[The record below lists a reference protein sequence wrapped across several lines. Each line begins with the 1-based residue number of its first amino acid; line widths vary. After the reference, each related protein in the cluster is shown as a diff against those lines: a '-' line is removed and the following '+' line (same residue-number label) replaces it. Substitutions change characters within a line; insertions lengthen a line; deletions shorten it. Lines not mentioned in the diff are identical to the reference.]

1 MNNQNRA
8 NHSRFSFGKIS
19 AAAAAIAASLMLA
32 ACGGGSESA
41 VDAATV
47 KAAAAD
53 TTPEATAKAAAT
65 TTGSIFYGMNGHITN
80 GGAYDNT
87 AYATQLSQLRDL
99 GVKIFRND
107 VYSLPSA
114 KVLATVA
121 KQFAAGGVQVYPVM
135 LLGLNYNSESAAYNA
150 GYTMGQQTAQ
160 TYKYTYYEVGN
171 ELEADALAG
180 NYDGN
185 VWNQYS
191 NQPFTIARG
200 VIRGMIAG
208 VKSVDSSAKII
219 VNGTWKHTAFFQM
232 LLDGSQPDGT
242 HGHPTV
248 SWDITAWH
256 WYSNQGD
263 MTNAC
268 GGTGCHDI
276 LGVISSFGRPVWI
289 NEFGVR
295 PEYGTNDAI
304 ASYLTGSLMMQQY
317 YNVAS
322 KYNIQSIQDFELYD
336 SQEGN
341 YGLLQSDGKTK
352 KPAYTAVKNFIAS
365 HPK

>member
-1 MNNQNRA
+1 MIFQK
-8 NHSRFSFGKIS
+8 KIS
-19 AAAAAIAASLMLA
+19 NFLFGQFSLGKFSAVTVAVGASLMLA
-32 ACGGGSESA
+32 ACGGGSEGT

-47 KAAAAD
+47 KAAV
-53 TTPEATAKAAAT
+53 TPEATAKAA

-87 AYATQLSQLRDL
+87 PYATQLSQLQDL

-107 VYSLPSA
+107 VYSLASA

-135 LLGLNYNSESAAYNA
+135 LLGLGFDTEEAAYNA

-160 TYKYTYYEVGN
+160 TYKYAYYEVAN
-171 ELEADALAG
+171 ELDSAALAG

-185 VWNQYS
+185 VWYQYS
-191 NQPFTIARG
+191 NQPFMIARG

-219 VNGTWKHTAFFQM
+219 VDGTWKHIAFFQM

-256 WYSNQGD
+256 WYSDQGD
-263 MTNAC
+263 ITNAC

-276 LGVISSFGRPVWI
+276 LGIISSFGRPVWI
-289 NEFGVR
+289 NEYGVR

-304 ASYLTGSLMMQQY
+304 ASYLTGNLMMLQY
-317 YNVAS
+317 YTQAS
-322 KYNIQSIQDFELYD
+322 KYNVQSVQGFELYD

-341 YGLLQSDGKTK
+341 YGMVQSDGKTK
-352 KPAYTAVKNFIAS
+352 KAAYTAVKNFIAN
-365 HPK
+365 HPR

>member
-1 MNNQNRA
+1 MNRIQATN
-8 NHSRFSFGKIS
+8 SRYPRHSFGKIS
-19 AAAAAIAASLMLA
+19 ATAAVIAASLLVA
-32 ACGGGSESA
+32 ACGGADNA
-41 VDAATV
+41 VET
-47 KAAAAD
+47 
-53 TTPEATAKAAAT
+53 ATAKAADVPESTAKAAT
-65 TTGSIFYGMNGHITN
+65 TSSVFYGANGHITN
-80 GGAYDNT
+80 GGAYDST
-87 AYATQLSQLRDL
+87 PYGTQLSQLQNL

-107 VYSLPSA
+107 VYSQASA

-135 LLGLNYNSESAAYNA
+135 LLGLNYNSEQAAYNA

-160 TYKYTYYEVGN
+160 TYKYAYYEVGN
-171 ELEADALAG
+171 ELEANALAG

-185 VWNQYS
+185 AWYQYN

-200 VIRGMIAG
+200 VMRGMIAG

-232 LLDGSQPDGT
+232 LADGSQPDGS

-248 SWDITAWH
+248 NWDITAWH
-256 WYSNQGD
+256 WYSDQGD
-263 MTNAC
+263 MTKAC

-276 LGVISSFGRPVWI
+276 LGVLSSLGKPVWI

-295 PEYGTNDAI
+295 PTYGTNSAI
-304 ASYLTGSLMMQQY
+304 ASYLTGNLMMQQF

-322 KYNIQSIQDFELYD
+322 KYNIQSIQAFELYD
-336 SQEGN
+336 DSEGA
-341 YGLLQSDGKTK
+341 YGLMQSDGKTQ
-352 KPAYTAVKNFIAS
+352 KPAFTAVKDFIAS

>member
-1 MNNQNRA
+1 MTNQNQA
-8 NHSRFSFGKIS
+8 SNSLLDRFPLGKIS
-19 AAAAAIAASLMLA
+19 AIAVAVTTSLMLA
-32 ACGGGSESA
+32 ACGGGSEGT

-47 KAAAAD
+47 KAAD
-53 TTPEATAKAAAT
+53 IPEATAKAA

-87 AYATQLSQLRDL
+87 SYATQLSQLQDL

-107 VYSLPSA
+107 VYNLASA

-135 LLGLNYNSESAAYNA
+135 LLGLGFDTEEAAYNA

-160 TYKYTYYEVGN
+160 TYKYAYYEVAN
-171 ELEADALAG
+171 ELDSAALAG

-185 VWNQYS
+185 IWYQYS
-191 NQPFTIARG
+191 NQPFMIARG

-219 VNGTWKHTAFFQM
+219 VDGTWKHIAFFQM

-256 WYSNQGD
+256 WYSDQGD
-263 MTNAC
+263 MTHAC

-276 LGVISSFGRPVWI
+276 LGIISSFGRPVWI
-289 NEFGVR
+289 NEYGVR
-295 PEYGTNDAI
+295 PEYGSNDAI
-304 ASYLTGSLMMQQY
+304 AAYLTGNLMMLQY
-317 YNVAS
+317 YTQAS
-322 KYNIQSIQDFELYD
+322 KYNIQSIQGFELYD

-341 YGLLQSDGKTK
+341 YGMLQSDGKTQK
-352 KPAYTAVKNFIAS
+352 AAYTAFKNFVAS

>member
-1 MNNQNRA
+1 MMIDKNLY
-8 NHSRFSFGKIS
+8 RFLRERVRLRKIS
-19 AAAAAIAASLMLA
+19 AAAAILAISLMLA
-32 ACGGGSESA
+32 ACGGGSEGST
-41 VDAATV
+41 DA
-47 KAAAAD
+47 
-53 TTPEATAKAAAT
+53 TTDKSTDLPAATAKAATPA
-65 TTGSIFYGMNGHITN
+65 SIFYGMNGHITN

-87 AYATQLSQLRDL
+87 PYATQISQLQDL

-107 VYSLPSA
+107 VYNLASA
-114 KVLATVA
+114 RVLATVA

-135 LLGLNYNSESAAYNA
+135 LLGLGFDTEEAAYKA
-150 GYTMGQQTAQ
+150 GFVMGQQTAQ
-160 TYKYTYYEVGN
+160 TYKYSYYEVAN
-171 ELEADALAG
+171 ELDSAALAG

-185 VWNQYS
+185 IWWQYS
-191 NQPFTIARG
+191 NRPFTIARG

-219 VNGTWKHTAFFQM
+219 VDGTWKHIAFFQM

-248 SWDITAWH
+248 SWDVTAWH
-256 WYSNQGD
+256 WYSDQGD

-276 LGVISSFGRPVWI
+276 LGIISSFGRPVWI

-295 PEYGTNDAI
+295 PEYGSNDTI
-304 ASYLTGSLMMQQY
+304 ASYLTGNLMMQQY
-317 YNVAS
+317 YTQAS
-322 KYNIQSIQDFELYD
+322 KYNIQSIQAFELYD

-341 YGLLQSDGKTK
+341 YGMLQRDGTTK
-352 KPAYTAVKNFIAS
+352 KAAYAAVKDFIVS

>member
-1 MNNQNRA
+1 MT
-8 NHSRFSFGKIS
+8 NHRKPGHCLRDRFRLVNIS
-19 AAAAAIAASLMLA
+19 AAVVAVATSLMLA
-32 ACGGGSESA
+32 ACGGGGEGA
-41 VDAATV
+41 VEAATA
-47 KAAAAD
+47 KATD
-53 TTPEATAKAAAT
+53 MPEATAKAAT
-65 TTGSIFYGMNGHITN
+65 TASIFYGMNGHITN

-87 AYATQLSQLRDL
+87 PYATQLSQLQDL

-107 VYSLPSA
+107 VYNLASA

-135 LLGLNYNSESAAYNA
+135 LLGLGFDSEEAAYNA
-150 GYTMGQQTAQ
+150 GFVMGQQTAQ
-160 TYKYTYYEVGN
+160 TYKYTYYEVAN
-171 ELEADALAG
+171 ELDSAALAG

-185 VWNQYS
+185 IWWQYS
-191 NQPFTIARG
+191 NRPFTIARG

-219 VNGTWKHTAFFQM
+219 VDGTWKHIAFFQM

-256 WYSNQGD
+256 WYSDQGD

-276 LGVISSFGRPVWI
+276 LGIISSFGRPVWI

-295 PEYGTNDAI
+295 PKYGANDTI
-304 ASYLTGSLMMQQY
+304 ASYLTGNLMMQQY
-317 YNVAS
+317 YTQAS
-322 KYNIQSIQDFELYD
+322 KYNIQSIQGFELYD

-341 YGLLQSDGKTK
+341 YGMLQSDGKTK
-352 KPAYTAVKNFIAS
+352 KASYMAVKNFIAS

>member
-1 MNNQNRA
+1 MTNKIKSHDSLFGRA
-8 NHSRFSFGKIS
+8 PVGKLVAIV
-19 AAAAAIAASLMLA
+19 AATVTSLMLA

-41 VDAATV
+41 IDAATV
-47 KAAAAD
+47 KAADVPA
-53 TTPEATAKAAAT
+53 ATAKVG

-80 GGAYDNT
+80 GGVYDNT
-87 AYATQLSQLRDL
+87 PYATQLSQLQDL

-107 VYSLPSA
+107 VYNLASA

-135 LLGLNYNSESAAYNA
+135 LLGLGFDNEQDAYNA
-150 GYTMGQQTAQ
+150 GFTMGQQTAQ
-160 TYKYTYYEVGN
+160 TYKYAYYEVAN
-171 ELEADALAG
+171 ELDSAALAG

-185 VWNQYS
+185 IWWQYS

-200 VIRGMIAG
+200 VMRGMIAG

-219 VNGTWKHTAFFQM
+219 VDGTWMHVAFFQM

-248 SWDITAWH
+248 NWDITAWH
-256 WYSNQGD
+256 WYSDQGD
-263 MTNAC
+263 ITNAC
-268 GGTGCHDI
+268 GGSGCQDI
-276 LGVISSFGRPVWI
+276 LGTISSFGRPVWI
-289 NEFGVR
+289 NEYGVR
-295 PEYGTNDAI
+295 PEYGSNDAI
-304 ASYLTGSLMMQQY
+304 ASYLTGNLMMQQY
-317 YNVAS
+317 YTQAS
-322 KYNIQSIQDFELYD
+322 KYNIQSIQAFELYD

-341 YGLLQSDGKTK
+341 YGMLQSDGTTK
-352 KPAYTAVKNFIAS
+352 KAAYTALKSFIAS

>member
-1 MNNQNRA
+1 MNNTKKTALPFNRYG
-8 NHSRFSFGKIS
+8 RRLLS
-19 AAAAAIAASLMLA
+19 AAAASVASLLLA

-41 VDAATV
+41 VDAA
-47 KAAAAD
+47 AAKSAEVPA
-53 TTPEATAKAAAT
+53 ATAKAST
-65 TTGSIFYGMNGHITN
+65 TTSIFYGMNGHITN
-80 GGAYDNT
+80 GGAYDAT
-87 AYATQLSQLRDL
+87 PYATQLLQLQDL

-107 VYSLPSA
+107 VYNLASA

-135 LLGLNYNSESAAYNA
+135 LLGLGYDSEQAAYNA

-160 TYKYTYYEVGN
+160 TYKYSYYEVAN
-171 ELEADALAG
+171 ELDSGALAG

-185 VWNQYS
+185 IWYQYS

-208 VKSVDSSAKII
+208 VKSVDSSAKI
-219 VNGTWKHTAFFQM
+219 VVDGTWKHIAFFQM
-232 LLDGSQPDGT
+232 LADGSQPDGT

-256 WYSNQGD
+256 WYSDMGD

-268 GGTGCHDI
+268 GGSGCHDV
-276 LGVISSFGRPVWI
+276 LGIISSFGKPVWI
-289 NEFGVR
+289 NEYGVR
-295 PEYGTNDAI
+295 PTYGTTTSI
-304 ASYLTGSLMMQQY
+304 ASYITGNLMMQEY
-317 YNVAS
+317 YNDAS
-322 KYNIQSIQDFELYD
+322 KYNIQSIQAFQLYD
-336 SQEGN
+336 DSEGA
-341 YGLLQSDGKTK
+341 YGLIQSDGVTQ
-352 KPAYTAVKNFIAS
+352 KPAYAAVKSFIAA